1 MDSLKISS
9 VAVAMLIMMM
19 GSATA
24 QDSEESPNELLS
36 FLEGKWHNYTTTISN
51 GRQVNKAEYKETMH
65 IKNDSTLTI
74 TAHKYK
80 DGQDLTRDMSFIFD
94 RDSVVMQQDD
104 FKALGIRKGN
114 VYYLKGISG
123 DKTYLFRLYTMRDK
137 YVFHSE
143 TWSGDKITSIN
154 MSYLLR
160 E

>member
-1 MDSLKISS
+1 MDLVKISS
-9 VAVAMLIMMM
+9 VAVAMLIMIM
-19 GSATA
+19 GNATA

-36 FLEGKWHNYTTTISN
+36 FLEGKWHNYTTTISG
-51 GRQVNKAEYKETMH
+51 GRQVNKTDYKETMH

-80 DGQDLTRDMSFIFD
+80 NGQDLTRDMTFIFD
-94 RDSVVMQQDD
+94 RDSVVMKQGG
-104 FKALGIRKGN
+104 FKASGIRKSN
-114 VYYLKGISG
+114 VYYLKGIAG
-123 DKTYLFRLYTMRDK
+123 DKTYLFRLYTMRNK

-143 TWSGDKITSIN
+143 TWSGDRITSIN